1 MPLEKPPFYA
11 RRIYPGDI
19 GTNGGLVTDVNGA
32 VIDKAGQPIPGLYA
46 TGNITASPMGRS
58 YPGGGATLGPA
69 MTFGYIA
76 AQHATGTNEQRS
88 EERRVG
94 KECGGT
100 CRSRWSPDH

>member
-1 MPLEKPPFYA
+1 MLWEYPPVYA
-11 RRIYPGDI
+11 PRIYPVDI
-19 GTNGGLVTDVNGA
+19 GTNGGLVTDVKGA

-76 AQHATGTNEQRS
+76 AQHATGTNEQGAAAQEPPVAIMAS
-88 EERRVG
+88 
-94 KECGGT
+94 KSAT
-100 CRSRWSPDH
+100 